1 MRMNTYLLILAASIL
16 TGSWMVTSAL
26 NDTKA
31 QTAVK
36 EITLNHPPKDQ
47 QLMSP
52 GELKQYLGIRD
63 DQLAKILP
71 KKDGD
76 VVKSK
81 LPYVKIGY
89 EYYFPQKAVDKWLAE
104 TEAEVFQ

>member
-26 NDTKA
+26 NNTEA

-36 EITLNHPPKDQ
+36 EVTVNPAKDQ

-52 GELKQYLGIRD
+52 GELQQYLGIRD

-89 EYYFPQKAVDKWLAE
+89 EYYFPVKAIDKWLTE
-104 TEAEVFQ
+104 TEAEVFK